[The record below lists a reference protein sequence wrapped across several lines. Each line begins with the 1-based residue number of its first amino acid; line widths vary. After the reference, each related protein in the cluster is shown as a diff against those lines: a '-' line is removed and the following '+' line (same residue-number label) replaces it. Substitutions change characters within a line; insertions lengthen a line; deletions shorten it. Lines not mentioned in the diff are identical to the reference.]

1 MLGLNYATVFDPLMR
16 DLRQFVPDFAGMKP
30 GDSVLDVCCG
40 TGAQVCQYAIRGML
54 ATGIDLNPAM
64 LKLAE
69 GYKKKLD
76 LANASFRMADAA
88 KLPFGDGT
96 FDFASI
102 SLALHEKEDSLRDAV
117 ISEMKRVVKQGGSLV
132 FIDFSSPVPGSLF
145 GLAVRIVEPMAGRE
159 HHGYF
164 RHYVA
169 KGGLS
174 RLLRKNGL
182 EPLRRACMKSGAISI
197 MLAPNG

>member
-1 MLGLNYATVFDPLMR
+1 MR
-16 DLRQFVPDFAGMKP
+16 NLRQFVPDFAGMKP

-54 ATGIDLNPAM
+54 ATGIDLDPAM

-69 GYKKKLD
+69 RYKKRLN
-76 LANASFRMADAA
+76 LANASFQMADAA
-88 KLPFGDGT
+88 KLPFGDDT

-117 ISEMKRVVKQGGSLV
+117 ISEVRRVVKQGGSLV

-159 HHGYF
+159 HHRYF
-164 RHYVA
+164 RQYVA
-169 KGGLS
+169 QGGLS
-174 RLLRKNGL
+174 RLLKKNGL
-182 EPLRRACMKSGAISI
+182 EHVKQTCMKNGAISI
-197 MLAPNG
+197 MLVPNR